1 MTGCGGSRQYLS
13 RRALGLPPFGIRRVY
28 EEAVAMERQGVDVI
42 HLELGRPDFDTPA
55 HIKAAAIDAINRGQ
69 VHYTSN
75 NGLLELREAV
85 ARKLERECGL
95 EYDPK
100 SEIFITAGGS
110 EALNVTFAAIL
121 SDGDEMLLPVPC
133 YSTYLNLPAFLGAEA
148 TAVVCLEEEGYQVD
162 TERLERSVTPKTRAI
177 MVNSPCNPTG
187 AVWDRR
193 TMEGLARVAREHDL
207 LVISDE
213 VYEYLV
219 YDGARAVSPA
229 ALPGMRERTFI
240 LNSISKTYSA
250 TGWRIGY
257 VAGPA
262 HLMETALRVHQHNVA
277 SANTFAQWG
286 ALAALE
292 GPQDEVFHMVK
303 AFDERRRFLYGA
315 LSQIPG
321 MKCNRPQGA
330 FYMFPDISAYGVS
343 SEELTM
349 YLLKEA
355 HVAVVHGSAFGDAG
369 EGHIRISYASSLESL
384 KAAVGRMADAIEKL

>member
-1 MTGCGGSRQYLS
+1 
-13 RRALGLPPFGIRRVY
+13 
-28 EEAVAMERQGVDVI
+28 MERQGVDVI